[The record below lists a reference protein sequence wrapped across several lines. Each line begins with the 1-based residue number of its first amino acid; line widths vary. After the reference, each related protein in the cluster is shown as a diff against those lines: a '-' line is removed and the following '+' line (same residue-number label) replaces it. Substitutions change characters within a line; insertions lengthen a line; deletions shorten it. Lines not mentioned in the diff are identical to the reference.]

1 MPSSISIH
9 FSFPCLHFRWQS
21 PFIMVR
27 YGNSCIY
34 FYLYS
39 QTKIGRNTKDNILI
53 NTRVSYS
60 AHEYNS
66 VQSNFPDENQEGPVG
81 LEGHPV
87 QVQRTTSDANDG
99 TCCSFTA
106 FLIYLQVKWE
116 TNCHVSYSAA
126 HYKQVHHPWT
136 QQFLKKCHLFFSWYE
151 LGRIPSGTLLLVFLS
166 STEYWCKTCVHPSL
180 VLKVRARVHSDT
192 LWTRNLDVHK
202 VVTFLAGNVVHD
214 TELYT
219 KRLLTQN

>member
-1 MPSSISIH
+1 MNKPIPIKEIESVINSLSKQKAWDPDVFTSREKLKASLYQMPSSISIH

-21 PFIMVR
+21 PFIIVR

-53 NTRVSYS
+53 NTRVGYS
-60 AHEYNS
+60 AHEYDS

-126 HYKQVHHPWT
+126 HYKQVHPWT
-136 QQFLKKCHLFFSWYE
+136 QQFLKNAIYFS
-151 LGRIPSGTLLLVFLS
+151 V
-166 STEYWCKTCVHPSL
+166 
-180 VLKVRARVHSDT
+180 DT
-192 LWTRNLDVHK
+192 S
-202 VVTFLAGNVVHD
+202 
-214 TELYT
+214 
-219 KRLLTQN
+219 